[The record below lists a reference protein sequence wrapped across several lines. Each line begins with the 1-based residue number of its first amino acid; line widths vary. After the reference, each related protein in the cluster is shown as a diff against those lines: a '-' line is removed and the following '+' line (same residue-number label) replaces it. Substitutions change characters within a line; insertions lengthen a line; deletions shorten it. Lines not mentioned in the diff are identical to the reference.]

1 MLAAADQYGVSD
13 EGSGLMGA
21 IREYLISVVSVAAM
35 CGILNSFMKG
45 KGTVTAVIKFLSGV
59 CLALAIASPLVNIK
73 LSGLL
78 SYTDILNI
86 EAENVVTDGEN
97 KAQQAISAIIKSE
110 TEAYILDKA
119 ASLGIELEVES
130 VLSKSQPQIPEKIIL
145 TGSVSPYAKAQLSAW
160 IRDKLGISEEEQQW
174 NG

>member
-1 MLAAADQYGVSD
+1 
-13 EGSGLMGA
+13 MGA

-119 ASLGIELEVES
+119 ASLGIKLEVES

>member
-1 MLAAADQYGVSD
+1 
-13 EGSGLMGA
+13 MGA

>member
-119 ASLGIELEVES
+119 ASLGIKLEVES